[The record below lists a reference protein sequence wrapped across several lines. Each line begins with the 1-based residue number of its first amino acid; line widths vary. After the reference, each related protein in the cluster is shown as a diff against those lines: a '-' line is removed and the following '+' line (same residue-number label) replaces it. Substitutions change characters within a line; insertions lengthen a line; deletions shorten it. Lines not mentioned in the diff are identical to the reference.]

1 MTKDFVSKAYHGF
14 RESVNQERF
23 LSIWNPVALSDGIL
37 FLKKNIKVMLKKQSL
52 FFSSCK
58 IEKNADSQLTTTESN
73 IEHVCIPLTDAQII
87 GLYNT
92 LTTVQTRAV
101 VLVSSLEEFKSYLN
115 TSLVAVCFT
124 ATWSGPCKMYKPI
137 YHKVSEKYTA
147 SVCRFLEVD
156 VDESPEL
163 AELFNVA
170 KIPTTII
177 IKNGEVVATFV
188 EILSEKALTELIES
202 YKVK

>member
-1 MTKDFVSKAYHGF
+1 
-14 RESVNQERF
+14 
-23 LSIWNPVALSDGIL
+23 
-37 FLKKNIKVMLKKQSL
+37 
-52 FFSSCK
+52 
-58 IEKNADSQLTTTESN
+58 
-73 IEHVCIPLTDAQII
+73 
-87 GLYNT
+87 
-92 LTTVQTRAV
+92 
-101 VLVSSLEEFKSYLN
+101 
-115 TSLVAVCFT
+115 
-124 ATWSGPCKMYKPI
+124 MYKPI

-170 KIPTTII
+170 KIPTTIK

>member
-1 MTKDFVSKAYHGF
+1 
-14 RESVNQERF
+14 
-23 LSIWNPVALSDGIL
+23 
-37 FLKKNIKVMLKKQSL
+37 
-52 FFSSCK
+52 
-58 IEKNADSQLTTTESN
+58 
-73 IEHVCIPLTDAQII
+73 
-87 GLYNT
+87 
-92 LTTVQTRAV
+92 
-101 VLVSSLEEFKSYLN
+101 
-115 TSLVAVCFT
+115 
-124 ATWSGPCKMYKPI
+124 MYKPI

-202 YKVK
+202 YPTLFIVDSFQVIKTDMGTI

>member
-1 MTKDFVSKAYHGF
+1 MLIKLTLY
-14 RESVNQERF
+14 E
-23 LSIWNPVALSDGIL
+23 
-37 FLKKNIKVMLKKQSL
+37 KNY
-52 FFSSCK
+52 FFCRACLAARSRK

-163 AELFNVA
+163 AELFNVV
-170 KIPTTII
+170 KVPTTII
-177 IKNGEVVATFV
+177 IKNGEVVAQALG
-188 EILSEKALTELIES
+188 ILTEAALTELIES

>member
-1 MTKDFVSKAYHGF
+1 M
-14 RESVNQERF
+14 
-23 LSIWNPVALSDGIL
+23 
-37 FLKKNIKVMLKKQSL
+37 
-52 FFSSCK
+52 
-58 IEKNADSQLTTTESN
+58 
-73 IEHVCIPLTDAQII
+73 
-87 GLYNT
+87 YNT

-137 YHKVSEKYTA
+137 YHKVPEKYTA

>member
-1 MTKDFVSKAYHGF
+1 MVI
-14 RESVNQERF
+14 
-23 LSIWNPVALSDGIL
+23 SI
-37 FLKKNIKVMLKKQSL
+37 
-52 FFSSCK
+52 FSSCK

-137 YHKVSEKYTA
+137 YHKVSENTLPVYVVSWKLMWMNLQNWQNY
-147 SVCRFLEVD
+147 SILLKFLQ
-156 VDESPEL
+156 L
-163 AELFNVA
+163 L
-170 KIPTTII
+170 
-177 IKNGEVVATFV
+177 
-188 EILSEKALTELIES
+188 
-202 YKVK
+202 

>member
-1 MTKDFVSKAYHGF
+1 M
-14 RESVNQERF
+14 
-23 LSIWNPVALSDGIL
+23 
-37 FLKKNIKVMLKKQSL
+37 
-52 FFSSCK
+52 
-58 IEKNADSQLTTTESN
+58 
-73 IEHVCIPLTDAQII
+73 
-87 GLYNT
+87 YNT

-177 IKNGEVVATFV
+177 IKNGEVVAQALG
-188 EILSEKALTELIES
+188 ILTEAALTELIES

>member
-1 MTKDFVSKAYHGF
+1 
-14 RESVNQERF
+14 
-23 LSIWNPVALSDGIL
+23 
-37 FLKKNIKVMLKKQSL
+37 
-52 FFSSCK
+52 
-58 IEKNADSQLTTTESN
+58 
-73 IEHVCIPLTDAQII
+73 
-87 GLYNT
+87 
-92 LTTVQTRAV
+92 
-101 VLVSSLEEFKSYLN
+101 
-115 TSLVAVCFT
+115 
-124 ATWSGPCKMYKPI
+124 MYKPI

-177 IKNGEVVATFV
+177 KNGEVVATFV

>member
-1 MTKDFVSKAYHGF
+1 
-14 RESVNQERF
+14 
-23 LSIWNPVALSDGIL
+23 
-37 FLKKNIKVMLKKQSL
+37 
-52 FFSSCK
+52 
-58 IEKNADSQLTTTESN
+58 
-73 IEHVCIPLTDAQII
+73 
-87 GLYNT
+87 
-92 LTTVQTRAV
+92 
-101 VLVSSLEEFKSYLN
+101 
-115 TSLVAVCFT
+115 
-124 ATWSGPCKMYKPI
+124 MYKPI

-170 KIPTTII
+170 KIPTAII